1 MSGFNSVAFSRNHY
15 TPHYSTPYRI
25 ERVTIHL
32 KDLGTTA
39 TIYPISNVN
48 QVPLNLLTFLAQEY
62 NDEISRGDSL
72 PFFEQLTLQEFR
84 DYWFGQFA
92 GLMIIGEEPQLDDEL
107 TVAEWSKLCL
117 GTFHIK
123 SAYPGRCSHICTT
136 NFLVNAGI
144 RRHGIGFF
152 MCECFLRW
160 APILGYSRCIIE
172 LVFETNIGGK
182 RLLEKC
188 GFTKVGKVNGCAILK
203 STKDLLIDAYIFTK
217 ELQIIEDDNTNNSK
231 HSNILKYLL
240 SGQYPDNASREDK
253 SRLRSLAYHYEAV
266 NNKLYLRG
274 KEVISDVDEQVRIT
288 KEVHLEEHMGINR
301 TLKALSSRYYWSKM
315 KATVKKVV
323 EECDVCKDN
332 SNPNRRLGRTKRIPK
347 EVDFVNQDTS
357 NIMPVYNNTNQRLR
371 ENVNDIQNATRLDT
385 ELINTPEDVILRQS
399 ENTLMNLIGYQS
411 QQTNINK
418 QPVDSAMNRNS
429 QPHTI
434 DSRNNNDYSSILN
447 YYADNHTRNAKR
459 NRATA
464 FNQQQ
469 NYGNQMYYTNNN
481 SLFAE
486 QNYNEEDDE
495 DYDEGSDD
503 DEEED
508 YDDDGDG
515 EDEAE
520 EVYEEED
527 EYTDREFDQKSTVG
541 VNTINT
547 VSSMHSYGPH
557 T

>member
-1 MSGFNSVAFSRNHY
+1 MSGFNNVTFSRNHY

-32 KDLGTTA
+32 KELGTAA
-39 TIYPISNVN
+39 TIYPITNVN
-48 QVPLNLLTFLAQEY
+48 QVPINLLNFLAQEY

-72 PFFEQLTLQEFR
+72 PFFEQLNREEFTE
-84 DYWFGQFA
+84 YWFGQFA
-92 GLMIIGEEPQLDDEL
+92 GVMVIGEEPELDDRL
-107 TVAEWSKLCL
+107 TVKEWSKLCL
-117 GTFHIK
+117 GSFFIK

-172 LVFETNIGGK
+172 LIFETNVNGK

-203 STKDLLIDAYIFTK
+203 STKDLLINAFIYTK
-217 ELQIIEDDNTNNSK
+217 ELQIIEDDNSNTSK
-231 HSNILKYLL
+231 HANILKYLL
-240 SGQYPDNASREDK
+240 SGQYPENSTREDK
-253 SRLRSLAYHYEAV
+253 SRLRSLAYHYEAI

-274 KEVISDVDEQVRIT
+274 KEVISEIEDQIRIT
-288 KEVHLEEHMGINR
+288 REIHNDEHMGINR
-301 TLKALSSRYYWSKM
+301 TLKALSSKFYWSKM
-315 KATVKKVV
+315 KATVKKVID
-323 EECDVCKDN
+323 ECEMCKN
-332 SNPNRRLGRTKRIPK
+332 NENPNRRLGRTKKQKINEQVEK
-347 EVDFVNQDTS
+347 QAET
-357 NIMPVYNNTNQRLR
+357 NISPVYNKQPQKVRQS
-371 ENVNDIQNATRLDT
+371 VNDIQNATRLDT
-385 ELINTPEDVILRQS
+385 EPINTPEDVILRQS

-411 QQTNINK
+411 QNT
-418 QPVDSAMNRNS
+418 S
-429 QPHTI
+429 
-434 DSRNNNDYSSILN
+434 NNNHTTHSMNKGNGDYSSILN
-447 YYADNHTRNAKR
+447 YYAENSNNNTSSKR
-459 NRATA
+459 SHNIA

-481 SLFAE
+481 NLFAE
-486 QNYNEEDDE
+486 QYYNEEDDE
-495 DYDEGSDD
+495 DYDEDSEDE

-508 YDDDGDG
+508 YEGEG

-527 EYTDREFDQKSTVG
+527 DYSDDDYEQKSTVG
-541 VNTINT
+541 INTVNT
-547 VSSMHSYGPH
+547 VSSIQSFNPN